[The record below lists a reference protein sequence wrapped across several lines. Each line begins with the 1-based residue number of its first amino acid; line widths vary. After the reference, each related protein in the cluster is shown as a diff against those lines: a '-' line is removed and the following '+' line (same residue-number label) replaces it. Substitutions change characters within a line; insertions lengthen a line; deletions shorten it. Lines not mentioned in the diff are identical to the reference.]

1 MTVSGYNAETQ
12 GILRYGKASAEEA
25 ERVRG
30 ILHDVREAFVAAGRP
45 MGHDQY
51 GAQMEK
57 DFPLMRDSVINAFN
71 DYIDQL
77 EGVGEGMHATAGH
90 YRAAEHPGT

>member
-1 MTVSGYNAETQ
+1 MTVPGYTAEPQ
-12 GILRYGKASAEEA
+12 GIFRYGKASAEEA

-57 DFPLMRDSVINAFN
+57 DFPSMRDGIINAFN

-77 EGVGEGMHATAGH
+77 EGVGDGMGATAVN
-90 YRAAEHPGT
+90 YRAAEHPRT

>member
-1 MTVSGYNAETQ
+1 MTVPGYKAEPQ
-12 GILRYGKASAEEA
+12 AIRRHGKASAEEA

-57 DFPLMRDSVINAFN
+57 DFPGLRDGIINAFN
-71 DYIDQL
+71 HYIDQL
-77 EGVGEGMHATAGH
+77 EGVGDGMHVTATH
-90 YRAAEHPGT
+90 YSAAEHPGT